1 MQPFVL
7 IILHYLYFD
16 CVTGAP
22 TSRPQCKLCLISRKN
37 IDCTPRKWNT
47 QMWNGEKPRQG
58 RMWIF
63 EECQL
68 WWVCG
73 WRDGEFGVIPLECQT
88 SAELC
93 MPSGACIC
101 QIRWYSGTFVTCT
114 NKCVLLF
121 CVDTQE
127 CYVNHRAGKPSFNFC
142 QCFFDHCCLTCWAFG

>member
-1 MQPFVL
+1 
-7 IILHYLYFD
+7 
-16 CVTGAP
+16 
-22 TSRPQCKLCLISRKN
+22 
-37 IDCTPRKWNT
+37 
-47 QMWNGEKPRQG
+47 MWNGEKPRQE

-127 CYVNHRAGKPSFNFC
+127 CYPQKTTGLENLHSIFVNASLTLVSLLAGLLAKLWLFKATTSNV
-142 QCFFDHCCLTCWAFG
+142 HGLTIYYNPISHNLQTRCSLLD